1 MITRLWGN
9 LLSALSPKFGAD
21 QHGQAA
27 ESTFRLLAHLLK
39 VLVALIAIW
48 AVAAGFLQTG
58 RLIKYIPK
66 GFPGDAKGF
75 WAGQANW
82 LGPLFG
88 APVYALESFGVVML
102 IGLAAALIGG
112 FLGFLFG
119 LPRIAGEIHW
129 QAAASATPAPGPLM
143 RAGAAADA
151 SAASS
156 GASTALGQPD
166 GVRAGMPPGRRGWQS
181 STNLTEISDWLTKII
196 VGVGLVEAKAI
207 YDRLSQLSGSLGGM
221 LFDGAAGSRL
231 IIPAVIIAGA
241 LLGFLYAYLFTQ
253 LRVAQLV
260 AHTDVELGNVGAALQ
275 PLPPGV
281 QDRKQAFSDY
291 IQSLVAEQNRDVLDR
306 IAEALGLERG
316 GDLTT
321 QRDNILDAVTREVD
335 LPDPAAAAATMDDV
349 SSKLRPITN
358 RGF

>member
-1 MITRLWGN
+1 
-9 LLSALSPKFGAD
+9 
-21 QHGQAA
+21 
-27 ESTFRLLAHLLK
+27 
-39 VLVALIAIW
+39 
-48 AVAAGFLQTG
+48 
-58 RLIKYIPK
+58 
-66 GFPGDAKGF
+66 
-75 WAGQANW
+75 
-82 LGPLFG
+82 
-88 APVYALESFGVVML
+88 
-102 IGLAAALIGG
+102 
-112 FLGFLFG
+112 
-119 LPRIAGEIHW
+119 
-129 QAAASATPAPGPLM
+129 
-143 RAGAAADA
+143 
-151 SAASS
+151 
-156 GASTALGQPD
+156 
-166 GVRAGMPPGRRGWQS
+166 MPPGRRGWQS